1 GGGDGGGVGDDGGD
15 GLRLWLPDGEGR
27 RRVEESEVS
36 GWLDRLTRSILEVAG
51 KIPPEKFSGGG
62 AVAAAVAGGGGR
74 PPVAKV
80 SKSHCNFTPKV
91 LPLIASLVLAFAS
104 PSTQFVIGTWLLTM
118 SVLIDACSLAL
129 DPHAFTLALED
140 ASDACALANIHALA
154 FSMSF

>member
-74 PPVAKV
+74 PP
-80 SKSHCNFTPKV
+80 
-91 LPLIASLVLAFAS
+91 
-104 PSTQFVIGTWLLTM
+104 
-118 SVLIDACSLAL
+118 
-129 DPHAFTLALED
+129 
-140 ASDACALANIHALA
+140 ANMGEGEKNKRVCVC
-154 FSMSF
+154 F